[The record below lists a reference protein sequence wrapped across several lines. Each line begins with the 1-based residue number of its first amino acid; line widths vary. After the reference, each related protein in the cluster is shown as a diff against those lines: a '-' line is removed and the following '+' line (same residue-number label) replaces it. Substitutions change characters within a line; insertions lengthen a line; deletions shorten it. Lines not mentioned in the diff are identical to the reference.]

1 MAELLLC
8 SVLMEMVMESNKM
21 MVNEVNSYIE
31 ISTLFT
37 LTAEVETNNFMHRQE
52 QVAGNIIYS
61 PQLPPHIVM

>member
-1 MAELLLC
+1 
-8 SVLMEMVMESNKM
+8 MESNKM

-37 LTAEVETNNFMHRQE
+37 LTAEVETNNFMHQQE

-61 PQLPPHIVM
+61 PQLSPHIVM